1 MMLYEL
7 STKYPSTIP
16 WEKNQI
22 QIHKY
27 SLWWSV
33 FSFRRK
39 EVSQLP
45 WVDSATHDQ
54 RLAGLPNPIAFIWD
68 EVHPPQGPPGWDPI
82 QYWAWENVRLLLT
95 FIPARMKSAPDRP
108 VVLMYKPFP
117 ACPPPMANPLGL
129 RPRNLQYLLSYCCGG
144 AQPNSCPVGERLI
157 GCCSHCTTAIYLS
170 TVHPAFPA
178 LLSTS
183 HRGVRLL
190 DRKNPQQLDLAT
202 LTEVS

>member
-82 QYWAWENVRLLLT
+82 QYWAWENVRLLPT

-144 AQPNSCPVGERLI
+144 AQPNSCPVGERLV
-157 GCCSHCTTAIYLS
+157 GCCSHCTTAICQQF
-170 TVHPAFPA
+170 T
-178 LLSTS
+178 LLS
-183 HRGVRLL
+183 
-190 DRKNPQQLDLAT
+190 QLYYQHLIEVFGCW
-202 LTEVS
+202 TEKILSS